1 MKAIDLGCG
10 TGEQTAI
17 LAEKFP
23 EAVFIGI
30 DSSAEMLEQSK
41 SLENARLHF
50 RQATIEEILE
60 SDEKWDL
67 IFQQCGFA
75 MV

>member
-1 MKAIDLGCG
+1 
-10 TGEQTAI
+10 
-17 LAEKFP
+17 
-23 EAVFIGI
+23 
-30 DSSAEMLEQSK
+30 MLEQSK